1 VAGVQPLFV
10 ATRYGQPGYMKLMAC
25 TDDSIRRG
33 ADDGSE
39 MGAYHFV
46 FAPQR
51 ESDLQIRLQEYVP
64 VGLEYGLVYQT

>member
-1 VAGVQPLFV
+1 VT
-10 ATRYGQPGYMKLMAC
+10 TRYGQPAYLKLMAC

-46 FAPQR
+46 MAPQR

-64 VGLEYGLVYQT
+64 VGMEFGIVYQT